1 MWILK
6 YNYIWKFSRCLP
18 LLQYEFKGIQVLSL
32 SFFPPTN
39 KLAQVKLI
47 EITACWKKRS
57 TLYYFYFFFLKGML
71 KKVYHATNLVIAR

>member
-47 EITACWKKRS
+47 EITAC
-57 TLYYFYFFFLKGML
+57 
-71 KKVYHATNLVIAR
+71 